1 MSNVNI
7 FIPFY
12 SVRNKILLCCCLKAW
27 AMSVHGR
34 AGGVG
39 SGGRLVEAEGYTT
52 GDAATIY

>member
-1 MSNVNI
+1 
-7 FIPFY
+7 
-12 SVRNKILLCCCLKAW
+12 
-27 AMSVHGR
+27 MSVHGR